1 LRFVF
6 SVLAA
11 IVVFLSS
18 AAYAQSW
25 DVYTNRESF
34 FSVNFPAE
42 PTVAQAPYKTLKG
55 KDLTARV
62 FTATVPPG
70 SRLSGTYKVTVVDF
84 SNAKDEANTA
94 TEQAAD
100 TFRKRGTVKYDAIEN
115 LDLHATRRL
124 TVETPTTR
132 VLAEILFAANNHLY
146 ISQAETALNLPPP
159 AQFQASLQVLDD
171 QGVRIRERTLLGLPE
186 GSKQPLNAGGIADEP
201 ETVAALLRG
210 SWRVAGG
217 TCDKPYFKSGMAHQ
231 EQPRRRSDDGHGDQ
245 RQHHHQWH
253 ADRKCGACRPVRRSH
268 VVSSLDAVRSA
279 RRQARHFFDR
289 RRRHR
294 LARRDARHLS
304 GQPRISRFAR
314 ALCLLWLPPG
324 RCLKP
329 LFFRR
334 KNKRVRNLTEGPT
347 KA

>member
-1 LRFVF
+1 VRFVF

-11 IVVFLSS
+11 MVVLISG
-18 AAYAQSW
+18 AARAQSW
-25 DVYTNRESF
+25 DVYTNQESF
-34 FSVNFPAE
+34 FSVNFPAQ

-55 KDLTARV
+55 KDLTART
-62 FTATVPPG
+62 FTATVAPG

-84 SNAKDEANTA
+84 SNAKDEATTA

-100 TFRKRGTVKYDAIEN
+100 TFRKLGRVRYDAIEN

-124 TVETPTTR
+124 TVETATTR

-171 QGVRIRERTLLGLPE
+171 KGNRIRERTLLGLPE

-217 TCDKPYFKSGMAHQ
+217 TCDKPYFKSGM
-231 EQPRRRSDDGHGDQ
+231 RT
-245 RQHHHQWH
+245 
-253 ADRKCGACRPVRRSH
+253 KN
-268 VVSSLDAVRSA
+268 
-279 RRQARHFFDR
+279 
-289 RRRHR
+289 
-294 LARRDARHLS
+294 
-304 GQPRISRFAR
+304 SRGEEVMLGTVTNGNTTINGMLIVNAAR
-314 ALCLLWLPPG
+314 AGQFVDPMSFQALMLFDPQGDKLGISSIGGAATGWPDVTLDICPG
-324 RCLKP
+324 SR
-329 LFFRR
+329 
-334 KNKRVRNLTEGPT
+334 G
-347 KA
+347 

>member
-84 SNAKDEANTA
+84 SNAKDEASTA

-217 TCDKPYFKSGMAHQ
+217 TCDKPYFKSGM
-231 EQPRRRSDDGHGDQ
+231 RT
-245 RQHHHQWH
+245 
-253 ADRKCGACRPVRRSH
+253 KN
-268 VVSSLDAVRSA
+268 
-279 RRQARHFFDR
+279 
-289 RRRHR
+289 
-294 LARRDARHLS
+294 
-304 GQPRISRFAR
+304 SRGEEVMMGTVTNGNTTINGMLIVNAAR
-314 ALCLLWLPPG
+314 AGQFVDPMSFQALMLFDPQGDKLGISSIGGAAAGWPDVTLDICPG
-324 RCLKP
+324 SR
-329 LFFRR
+329 
-334 KNKRVRNLTEGPT
+334 G
-347 KA
+347 